1 MTIFRRFT
9 GNEITCVAIIVAFF
23 VVLDIS
29 AMNYIG
35 SPLPAHSSEGSV
47 AHARGRAQS
56 RDGRR
61 DDVHDKLEYGLPG
74 FFFHGKG
81 CFKVQGSKVQSSR
94 FKVQGSRFRFQVIVF
109 VIVIVLFYP

>member
-1 MTIFRRFT
+1 
-9 GNEITCVAIIVAFF
+9 
-23 VVLDIS
+23 
-29 AMNYIG
+29 MNYIG

-109 VIVIVLFYP
+109 VIVFVLNYPCFSYCKGTKYFSFLQGFSDFIFDLF